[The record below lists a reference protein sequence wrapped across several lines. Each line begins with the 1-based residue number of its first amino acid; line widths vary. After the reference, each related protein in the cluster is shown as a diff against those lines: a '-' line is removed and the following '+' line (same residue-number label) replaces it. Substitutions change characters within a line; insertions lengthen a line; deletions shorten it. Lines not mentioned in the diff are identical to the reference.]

1 MPDFSA
7 DFLLQKKNVWE
18 DIFSKIAQKIEKDT
32 HWSKIVIHGVP
43 IEPFSMDEGLFLLK
57 EEIET
62 YNPGLKL
69 LKKPIWL
76 SSQEKRQANSHASI
90 LIAVE
95 NAKQAQLAIEKRFC
109 IAGNWLIAEKCK
121 ENIAQKQ
128 CQNCQKYGHSTRACF
143 GQSICQICAEKHK
156 TFEHTCYICN
166 KQGQNC
172 PHSALKC
179 SNCGDNHMANS
190 NICSFKT
197 NPEKRSY
204 KHAQNLQKTQ
214 QQEQQ
219 QQNNSSSSNSF
230 HVLIDNIIK

>member
-1 MPDFSA
+1 M
-7 DFLLQKKNVWE
+7 N
-18 DIFSKIAQKIEKDT
+18 
-32 HWSKIVIHGVP
+32 
-43 IEPFSMDEGLFLLK
+43 EGLFLLK

-76 SSQEKRQANSHASI
+76 FSQEKRQANSHASI

-128 CQNCQKYGHSTRACF
+128 CLNCQKYGHSTRACF

-156 TFEHTCYICN
+156 TSEHTCYICHI
-166 KQGQNC
+166 QGQNC

-179 SNCGDNHMANS
+179 SNCGDIHMTNS

-214 QQEQQ
+214 QN
-219 QQNNSSSSNSF
+219 QQNTNSF
-230 HVLIDNIIK
+230 HVLIDNTTR